1 MLGESKQSQT
11 DTMKLRPE
19 MDVGQNLPGKPRSC
33 GDTQITRYGLKQN
46 MRVSQEEARYN
57 GPGSV

>member
-1 MLGESKQSQT
+1 
-11 DTMKLRPE
+11 MKLQPE
-19 MDVGQNLPGKPRSC
+19 MDVGQNLPGKLQPR
-33 GDTQITRYGLKQN
+33 GDTQITRYGLKQD